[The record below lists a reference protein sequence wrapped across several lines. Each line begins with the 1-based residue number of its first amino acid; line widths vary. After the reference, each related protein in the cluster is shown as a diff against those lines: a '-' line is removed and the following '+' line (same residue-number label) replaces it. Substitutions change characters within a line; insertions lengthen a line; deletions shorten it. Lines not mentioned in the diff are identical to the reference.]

1 MEHKFIA
8 DAMLGRLARWLRVLG
23 CDVEYFTEISDKE
36 IAERAEREGR
46 VILTRDTLL
55 VRRRKVRDNHFF
67 VEGDHYP
74 DQLRQVV
81 RRFGIDPHG
90 GFLTRCVECNAVLED
105 SSRESVRDEVP
116 PYVFEMQEAFKIC
129 PSCRRIYWPATHRE
143 RMVEK
148 LEEIF
153 GGRSG

>member
-23 CDVEYFTEISDKE
+23 CDVEYFPEISDKE

-105 SSRESVRDEVP
+105 RSRESIRDEVP
-116 PYVFEMQEAFKIC
+116 AYVFETQERFKAC
-129 PSCRRIYWPATHRE
+129 PACRRVYWSATHRE

-148 LEEIF
+148 LEEML
-153 GGRSG
+153 RWRTD